1 MFISLYNIEMNIGQ
15 QVRALCTPA
24 KIYFLLSVVSILAIL
39 SQNYLGSNIYIVGNK
54 RIQLPHSNILYFVF
68 KITGVLIWTFIL
80 QELCKSGYKNITIF
94 FYVLVNW
101 FNVPCFRK
109 NRRFA
114 YSLILFSTLY
124 RNENRT
130 TD

>member
-1 MFISLYNIEMNIGQ
+1 MFISLYNIEMNIEQ

-80 QELCKSGYKNITIF
+80 QELCKSGYKNISWFLVLLPF
-94 FYVLVNW
+94 FFMFLLIGLMFLVFAKTAVL
-101 FNVPCFRK
+101 P
-109 NRRFA
+109 
-114 YSLILFSTLY
+114 SH
-124 RNENRT
+124 
-130 TD
+130 

>member
-80 QELCKSGYKNITIF
+80 QELCKSGYKNISWFLVLLPF
-94 FYVLVNW
+94 FFMFLLIGLMFLVFAKTAVL
-101 FNVPCFRK
+101 P
-109 NRRFA
+109 
-114 YSLILFSTLY
+114 IH
-124 RNENRT
+124 
-130 TD
+130 

>member
-1 MFISLYNIEMNIGQ
+1 MNIEQ

-80 QELCKSGYKNITIF
+80 QELCKSGYKNISWFLVLLPF
-94 FYVLVNW
+94 FFMFLLIGLMFLVFAKTAVL
-101 FNVPCFRK
+101 P
-109 NRRFA
+109 
-114 YSLILFSTLY
+114 SH
-124 RNENRT
+124 
-130 TD
+130 